1 MDPFLYK
8 FFLYLPGKICE
19 SSSRHLEDFHP
30 SLDEKS
36 NKSINA
42 TERKRKTPFALQ
54 KGQN

>member
-8 FFLYLPGKICE
+8 IFLYLPGKICE
-19 SSSRHLEDFHP
+19 SSSRHLADFHP

-42 TERKRKTPFALQ
+42 IERKRKTPFALQ